1 MRIMALCGLMLLFSL
16 TSLAKDSENGLLTA
30 SGFGTVDLQVVKI
43 KSQAKMMA
51 RRAAIVDAQRNLS
64 EQIKGVRLTGG
75 TTMEEYEISND
86 VVATRVKALLTG
98 AFEYDQIVTEDEQS
112 IAVEMVLAVC
122 INKLPAACQNQ
133 FTLEELEQF
142 IKNQAAA
149 VE

>member
-1 MRIMALCGLMLLFSL
+1 MRVIALLVLMMSMSL
-16 TSLAKDSENGLLTA
+16 SCLAKDKEDGLIIA
-30 SGFGTVDLQVVKI
+30 SGFGTVDLHAIKI
-43 KSQAKMMA
+43 KAQAKMMA

-64 EQIKGVRLTGG
+64 ERIKGVRLTGG

-133 FTLEELEQF
+133 LTLEDLEQF
-142 IKNQAAA
+142 INNQAPA
-149 VE
+149 VD

>member
-1 MRIMALCGLMLLFSL
+1 MRVMALFLLTMSL
-16 TSLAKDSENGLLTA
+16 SATCLAKDAENGLLTA
-30 SGFGTVDLQVVKI
+30 SGFGTVDLQAVKI

-98 AFEYDQIVTEDEQS
+98 AFEYDQVVTEDEQS
-112 IAVEMVLAVC
+112 IAVEMVLAIC
-122 INKLPAACQNQ
+122 INKLPTACQNQ

-142 IKNQAAA
+142 IKNQVAA
-149 VE
+149 VD

>member
-1 MRIMALCGLMLLFSL
+1 MRLMALLLLTMSL
-16 TSLAKDSENGLLTA
+16 SATCLAKDAEKGLITA
-30 SGFGTVDLQVVKI
+30 SGFGTVDLHAIKI
-43 KSQAKMMA
+43 KAQAKMMA

-75 TTMEEYEISND
+75 TTMEEYEISSD
-86 VVATRVKALLTG
+86 IVATRVKSLLTG

-133 FTLEELEQF
+133 LTLEELEQF
-142 IKNQAAA
+142 IKNQVSA